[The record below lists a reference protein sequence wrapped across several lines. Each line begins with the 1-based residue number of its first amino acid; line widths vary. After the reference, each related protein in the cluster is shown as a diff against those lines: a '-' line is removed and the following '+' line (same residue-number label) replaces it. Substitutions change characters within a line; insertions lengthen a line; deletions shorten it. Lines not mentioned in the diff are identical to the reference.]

1 MSETTSLRRYNSLT
15 RRQFLRYGGLA
26 TAALGLSACAGPLSP
41 AALPSSPAASST
53 AAASTE
59 AQTADLAF
67 RLTVKTAER
76 SIFAGSATRVLTY
89 AGEVLEG
96 DPNAVT
102 NLPDSY
108 LGPIV
113 RARRGQRV
121 RIHVHN
127 TLSEPTNIHWHGLIV
142 PAEMDGHPS
151 RLIEPGQE
159 AVYEFEVRNRPG
171 TYWFHPHPHERTA
184 EQVYRG
190 LAGLFL
196 VTDAEEDALGLPAGE
211 QELPLIL
218 QDRRFDRNYQLV
230 YISSGMG
237 GMMEQMMG
245 FLGEEILVNGRPQ
258 AAFSV
263 AAQPYRLRILNG
275 SNSRIYKL
283 AWSNDAALIVLAG
296 DGGLLEQPRSYPYVI
311 LSPGERVELWADF
324 SQYEAGESV
333 KLISLPFE
341 GVEIGPM
348 QEMMAPEPLPN
359 GASFEIA
366 TFHVVPSR
374 SVPSVLPERLLPLE
388 RLSLV
393 DAVNANRPRTFIF
406 AMDDQMSW
414 TINGRRFEMD
424 AVAEDERVRFGEI
437 EVWELINALDA
448 PIAASAAMGHDAHM
462 QHGSGNMMG
471 GGMMGGGM
479 MAGMKDF
486 MAHPVH
492 LHGVH
497 FQVLDRSV
505 EDAQRSGWE
514 TVRAGLLDE
523 GWKDTTLLMPGERV
537 RILVRFDGYRGV
549 YLLHCHNLEHEDGGM
564 MRNFEIV

>member
-1 MSETTSLRRYNSLT
+1 MSENVSLHRRNSLT
-15 RRQFLRYGGLA
+15 RRQFLRYSGLGA
-26 TAALGLSACAGPLSP
+26 AALGLSACAGQLPP
-41 AALPSSPAASST
+41 VALPSRPTTSPATTAST
-53 AAASTE
+53 AA
-59 AQTADLAF
+59 QTTGLTF
-67 RLTVKTAER
+67 RLTVKAAER
-76 SIFAGSATRVLTY
+76 PIFAGSLTRVLTY

-96 DPNAVT
+96 DPAAVT

-113 RARRGQRV
+113 RVRRGQRV

-184 EQVYRG
+184 EQAYRG
-190 LAGLFL
+190 LAGLFI
-196 VTDAEEDALGLPAGE
+196 VTDAEEAALGLPADA
-211 QELPLIL
+211 QELPLII
-218 QDRRFDRNYQLV
+218 QDRRFDRNHQLV
-230 YISSGMG
+230 YIAAGMA

-245 FLGEEILVNGRPQ
+245 FLGEAILVNGHPN
-258 AAFSV
+258 ATFSV
-263 AAQPYRLRILNG
+263 AAQPYRLRILSG
-275 SNSRIYKL
+275 SNARIYKL
-283 AWSNDAALIVLAG
+283 AWSNDAPLVVIGG
-296 DGGLLEQPRSYPYVI
+296 DGGLLDRPLTYPYVM

-324 SQYEAGESV
+324 SPLKVGQEI

-341 GVEIGPM
+341 GVEAGPM
-348 QEMMAPEPLPN
+348 QMMAASEPLPN
-359 GASFEIA
+359 GASFEVA
-366 TFHVVPSR
+366 TFR
-374 SVPSVLPERLLPLE
+374 IAEEGNADLILPEQLLPFE
-388 RLSLV
+388 RLSPA
-393 DAVNANRPRTFIF
+393 DAVNAAQPRTFIF
-406 AMDDQMSW
+406 AMDDQMNW
-414 TINGRRFEMD
+414 TINGRRFEID
-424 AVAEDERVRFGEI
+424 QVADDEKVRFGET

-448 PIAASAAMGHDAHM
+448 PVAASAAMQHGAHM
-462 QHGSGNMMG
+462 QHGGT
-471 GGMMGGGM
+471 GMMGGGM

-497 FQVLDRSV
+497 FQVLDRTV
-505 EDAQRSGWE
+505 DDAQRSGWE
-514 TVRAGLLDE
+514 TVRKGLLDE

-549 YLLHCHNLEHEDGGM
+549 YLLHCHNLEHEDSGM